1 MATLFVVATP
11 IGNLEDLSPR
21 AARVLKETTV
31 VATESVN
38 RTRKLLSHL
47 GLKGKKLISCREANR
62 NKAAAKVVQALNQGC
77 DVALVSDAG
86 TPGVSDPG
94 AAVFKEAA
102 AAGHRLCPIPGP
114 SALAAGL
121 SVAGEAGVP
130 LIFLGFLP
138 AKAGARRRLL
148 AQAGETGWTTVMF
161 EAPHRLDATARDLL
175 DVLGDRPLVLAREIS
190 KVNEE
195 VVNTTCAEFVEMVKM
210 KPARGEITLVVGP
223 DEAARKNATA
233 ADEDTV
239 GELLKQGLAQK
250 DMTPSRLAQ
259 KVAAACNMPRKDVY
273 QLILRMKKDTNEP

>member
-21 AARVLKETTV
+21 AARVLSETAV

-62 NKAAAKVVQALNQGC
+62 KKAAAQVIQALNRGW

-94 AAVFKEAA
+94 ALVFKEAA
-102 AAGHRLCPIPGP
+102 AAGHRLCPVPGP

-138 AKAGARRRLL
+138 AKAGPRRKILT
-148 AQAGETGWTTVMF
+148 QAGKTGWTMVMF
-161 EAPHRLDATARDLL
+161 EAPHRLAATAQDLV
-175 DVLGDRPLVLAREIS
+175 DVLGDRPLLLAREIS

-195 VVNTTCAEFVEMVKM
+195 VVNTTCARFLEMVGQ

-223 DEAARKNATA
+223 DEAARKK
-233 ADEDTV
+233 ADAPDGMRME
-239 GELLKQGLAQK
+239 ELLKQGLAQG
-250 DMTPSRLAQ
+250 DMAPSRLAQ

-273 QLILRMKKDTNEP
+273 RRILQMRNEIETP

>member
-21 AARVLKETTV
+21 AARILTETTV

-62 NKAAAKVVQALNQGC
+62 KRAAAQVIQALNQGL

-94 AAVFKEAA
+94 AAVTKEAA

-121 SVAGEAGVP
+121 SVAGEAGIP

-138 AKAGARRRLL
+138 AKDGARRRLL
-148 AQAGETGWTTVMF
+148 TQAGKTGWTLVMF
-161 EAPHRLDATARDLL
+161 EAPHRLAATARDLV
-175 DVLGDRPLVLAREIS
+175 DILGDRPLLLAREIS

-195 VVNTTCAEFVEMVKM
+195 MVNTTCARFLEMVEA

-223 DEAARKNATA
+223 DQEAAKNAEA
-233 ADEDTV
+233 VDGARVE
-239 GELLKQGLAQK
+239 ELLKQGLAQG

-259 KVAAACNMPRKDVY
+259 KVAADCNLPRKDVY
-273 QLILRMKKDTNEP
+273 RRILQMRKDTKTP